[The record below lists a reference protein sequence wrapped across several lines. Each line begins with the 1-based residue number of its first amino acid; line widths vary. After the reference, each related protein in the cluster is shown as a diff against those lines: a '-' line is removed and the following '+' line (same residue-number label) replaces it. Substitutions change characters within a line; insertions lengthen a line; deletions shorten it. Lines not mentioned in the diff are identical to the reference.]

1 MTPTQMT
8 LAVLFPVLLTIGV
21 PIYVSLGL
29 TGFAVAYSTDSPMQ
43 FASQT
48 ILNGVNQYP
57 LLAIPAFILA
67 GNLMEQGGITKHIV
81 DIFRRMFGHIR
92 GSRVWS
98 RYLPACFSRPF
109 RDPALAPRPRSA
121 GS

>member
-1 MTPTQMT
+1 MTPTQLT
-8 LAVLFPVLLTIGV
+8 LAVLLPVLLTIGV

-29 TGFAVAYSTDSPMQ
+29 TGFAVAYFTDSPMQ

-67 GNLMEQGGITKHIV
+67 GNQHGVYYVRLH
-81 DIFRRMFGHIR
+81 
-92 GSRVWS
+92 
-98 RYLPACFSRPF
+98 
-109 RDPALAPRPRSA
+109 
-121 GS
+121 

>member
-29 TGFAVAYSTDSPMQ
+29 TGFAVAYFTDSPMQ

-48 ILNGVNQYP
+48 ILNGVNICGKLSLQTP
-57 LLAIPAFILA
+57 RI
-67 GNLMEQGGITKHIV
+67 KKV
-81 DIFRRMFGHIR
+81 D
-92 GSRVWS
+92 
-98 RYLPACFSRPF
+98 
-109 RDPALAPRPRSA
+109 
-121 GS
+121 